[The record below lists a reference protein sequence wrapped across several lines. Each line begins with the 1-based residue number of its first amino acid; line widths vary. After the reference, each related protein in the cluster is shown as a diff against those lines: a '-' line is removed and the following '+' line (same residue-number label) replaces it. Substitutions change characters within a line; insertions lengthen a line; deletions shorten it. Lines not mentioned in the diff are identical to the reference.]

1 MILKGAQRSGAKA
14 LANHLS
20 NETDN
25 DFVELHQVRGFLSEE
40 MTGAFKEVQAIA
52 KGTRCKQPFFS
63 VSLNP
68 PNDVSVSIELFEAT
82 IDKIEKAHGLVGQP
96 RVIVFHEKDGRRHA
110 HAVWSRIDA
119 ETMTARNLPHFKNKL
134 QAISRALF
142 IEHQWK
148 MPRGLID
155 RSQSNPTNVTLAE
168 WQAAKRRGRNAID
181 QKALIQQCWA
191 ASDDRASF
199 ATALSERGYLLA
211 QGTRRSHVIV
221 AHDGEVFAVAR
232 ATGHKAKDVRAR
244 LGDPNDLP
252 SVDEA
257 KERHR
262 ADLGAQF
269 GRLAREARRGLSADR
284 ARLDATRATMITE
297 HRRERAVLDAGQAD
311 RWKAEATERAAQLR
325 KGLSGWWQRLTG
337 ERSRIIAKN
346 EAAAL
351 SALSRDREQR
361 QRMIDAQLA
370 ERRQLEAARTQ
381 LRREALGLV
390 QDLRTDRDRL
400 VEKLQAPHVLAARRR
415 RPRREVPE
423 QAHGPGI
430 SPEP

>member
-14 LANHLS
+14 LATHLS
-20 NETDN
+20 NESDN
-25 DFVELHQVRGFLSEE
+25 DFVEVHEVRGFLSED
-40 MTGAFKEVQAIA
+40 MTGAFEEVQAIA

-68 PNDVSVSIELFEAT
+68 PNDVSVGIEIFEAA
-82 IDKIEKAHGLVGQP
+82 IDKIEEANGLTGQP
-96 RVIVFHEKDGRRHA
+96 RVIVFHEKEGRRHA

-134 QAISRALF
+134 QAISRTIY

-148 MPRGLID
+148 MPKGLID

-199 ATALSERGYLLA
+199 ATALAERGYRLA

-232 ATGHKAKDVRAR
+232 ATGRKAKDVRAR
-244 LGDPNDLP
+244 LGDPTDLP

-257 KERHR
+257 MARHR

-269 GRLAREARRGLSADR
+269 GRLAREARRGLTADQ
-284 ARLDATRATMITE
+284 AHLDAKRTAMIAE
-297 HRRERAVLDAGQAD
+297 HRRERTLLDEGQAK
-311 RWKAEATERAAQLR
+311 RWHAEAAERAATLR
-325 KGLSGWWQRLTG
+325 AGLSGLWQRLTG
-337 ERSRIIAKN
+337 QRSKIVARN
-346 EAAAL
+346 EAAVL

-370 ERRQLEAARTQ
+370 ERRHLEQARIR

-390 QDLRTDRDRL
+390 QNLRNDRDRL
-400 VEKLQAPHVLAARRR
+400 IEKLQAPRALPSGRRLRRTTPERARD
-415 RPRREVPE
+415 PDL
-423 QAHGPGI
+423 